1 MQKVQRGPNC
11 FYVFVY
17 SPLIPHR
24 FDTFLLVTVSAM
36 IQQPRVPSSGLRPA
50 SDVLIHAKEVSQIY
64 FATPCFYIG
73 NDEVCCVF
81 V

>member
-24 FDTFLLVTVSAM
+24 FDTFLLVIVSAM

-73 NDEVCCVF
+73 NDKVCCVF